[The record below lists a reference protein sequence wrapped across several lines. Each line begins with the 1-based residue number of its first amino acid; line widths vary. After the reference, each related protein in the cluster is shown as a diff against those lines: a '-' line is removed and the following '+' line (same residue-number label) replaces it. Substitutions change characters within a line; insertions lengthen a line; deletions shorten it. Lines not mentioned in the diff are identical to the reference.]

1 MSEETKDK
9 IAEWVLYIFF
19 GGMALL
25 MIGLLIWGLF
35 TSPLGVLIL
44 VGFFGALWLIGWASH
59 RMTN

>member
-19 GGMALL
+19 GGLALFL
-25 MIGLLIWGLF
+25 IGMIIYGLF
-35 TSPLGVLIL
+35 VSPLGVLIL
-44 VGFFGALWLIGWASH
+44 VGFCGVVWLIGWASH